1 MIIKLNTSK
10 FVVHKK
16 IYVNQRHLQILLS
29 NHPWFD
35 NDTGIVTLKNKKDNF
50 ISNRMRGERGREIE
64 RGETGEGEKMVLI
77 KNNDSYNIVECNC
90 VFEIFG
96 RRDN

>member
-1 MIIKLNTSK
+1 
-10 FVVHKK
+10 
-16 IYVNQRHLQILLS
+16 
-29 NHPWFD
+29 
-35 NDTGIVTLKNKKDNF
+35 
-50 ISNRMRGERGREIE
+50 MRGERDRE

>member
-1 MIIKLNTSK
+1 MIRVLSPLEI
-10 FVVHKK
+10 KK
-16 IYVNQRHLQILLS
+16 IILSQIE
-29 NHPWFD
+29 W
-35 NDTGIVTLKNKKDNF
+35 
-50 ISNRMRGERGREIE
+50 EEREIE
-64 RGETGEGEKMVLI
+64 REGETGEGEKMVLI